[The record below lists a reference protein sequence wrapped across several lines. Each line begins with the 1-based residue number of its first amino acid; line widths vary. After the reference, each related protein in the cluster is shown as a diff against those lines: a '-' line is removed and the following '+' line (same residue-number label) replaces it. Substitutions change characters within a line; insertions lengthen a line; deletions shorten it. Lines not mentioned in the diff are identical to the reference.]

1 MRIEPVLDDVQPWY
15 AAADLVGVIGRFAAR
30 ELAPRQTGAAIARV
44 ADRVLAEA
52 VARVARAARAEDLLK
67 PPGIAESLDWTEALL
82 ALGAR
87 SLSPA
92 DLDKAAASLGAF
104 VKYREDQDRVAQRLA
119 EWAAAG

>member
-1 MRIEPVLDDVQPWY
+1 MARRSASSGAAPGGRTTSGSMPTKDP
-15 AAADLVGVIGRFAAR
+15 AAA
-30 ELAPRQTGAAIARV
+30 
-44 ADRVLAEA
+44 LAEA
-52 VARVARAARAEDLLK
+52 VARVARAARKEDLLK